1 LRGPYPGTNRLS
13 ISALYTAT
21 PECFGLTWVQSST
34 QLTVGVQLAK
44 GGGPRRSFERQRESE
59 GRWSKEIVRET
70 ERERT
75 PVGQD
80 KQKDARRDR

>member
-1 LRGPYPGTNRLS
+1 MHQYSFRGQYTGTERLS

-44 GGGPRRSFERQRESE
+44 GDGPRRSFERQ
-59 GRWSKEIVRET
+59 G
-70 ERERT
+70 ERT

-80 KQKDARRDR
+80 KRIDARRDR

>member
-1 LRGPYPGTNRLS
+1 LRGQYPGTNRLS

-44 GGGPRRSFERQRESE
+44 GGGPRRSFERQRERAKGDGPRRS
-59 GRWSKEIVRET
+59 
-70 ERERT
+70 ERERE
-75 PVGQD
+75 
-80 KQKDARRDR
+80 RELLLDRTSGKMRAGT